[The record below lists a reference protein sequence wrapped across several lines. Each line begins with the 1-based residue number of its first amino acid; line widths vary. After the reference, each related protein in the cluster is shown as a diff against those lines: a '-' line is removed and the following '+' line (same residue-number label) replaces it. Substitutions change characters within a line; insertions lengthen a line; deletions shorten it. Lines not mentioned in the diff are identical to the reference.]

1 MIKAGIFLCIVMSIA
16 WQSFA
21 QTPINK
27 TLPYQSGQLIVMHF
41 DYPELIR
48 VSTWDKNEI
57 GISGSVTINNGEN
70 DDAFELLTSTAGKEV
85 SIRNEI
91 KNLKNLPHRIT
102 IVDGAKKITFKDK
115 AELSKYQAQNG
126 RSFDMYSTGV
136 DMDILIEV
144 KVPRNATTRVES
156 VYGMVEIK
164 DFTGPL
170 DVVATYGGVDAAVV
184 ERATGGIRAETNFG
198 DIYTN
203 LDAKFGSESK
213 NKDFQIY
220 VTAKPGTGPEYSF
233 ESKYGNVYIRKA
245 KVQ

>member
-1 MIKAGIFLCIVMSIA
+1 MIKTGVFLCIAVSLA

-27 TLPYQSGQLIVMHF
+27 TLPYQSGQLIIVHF

-57 GISGSVTINNGEN
+57 GITGSVAINNGEN
-70 DDAFELLTSTAGKEV
+70 DDAFELLTSTAGKEI

-91 KNLKNLPHRIT
+91 KNLKSLPHHIT

-115 AELSKYQAQNG
+115 AELRKYQEQNG

-136 DMDILIEV
+136 DMDILIEI
-144 KVPRNATTRVES
+144 KVPKNANTRVES

-170 DVVATYGGVDAAVV
+170 EVEATYGGVDAALV
-184 ERATGGIRAETNFG
+184 ERTTGVITAETNFG

-203 LDAKFGSESK
+203 LDAKFGSEPT
-213 NKDFQIY
+213 NKDFQIF